1 MRINMALNLLNKSM
15 FMRKHINKIF
25 NIVLIVVVSI
35 ILGYA
40 LRMYHEGKIK
50 EGYKSQ
56 AEKDLSTLE
65 EEFYSAL
72 KKPRSFLIFNGMFKV
87 YPMSN
92 SERIFYYRKA
102 NDSRNDNLQITK
114 NMEDNGNQQGDIVSD
129 VPSLNDS
136 RIDKPQIIKNM
147 IDNENK
153 QADIISDI
161 LPLNENEQIGIVSDA
176 PSLNDLKQ

>member
-1 MRINMALNLLNKSM
+1 LASNLLNIFI
-15 FMRKHINKIF
+15 FMRKHLNKIF

-35 ILGYA
+35 ILGYS
-40 LRMYHEGKIK
+40 LRIYQEGKIK

-87 YPMSN
+87 YPMSK
-92 SERIFYYRKA
+92 SERIFSYRKA
-102 NDSRNDNLQITK
+102 NNYRNDNLQITI
-114 NMEDNGNQQGDIVSD
+114 NMEDTGNQKGDIVSD
-129 VPSLNDS
+129 VSSLNDS
-136 RIDKPQIIKNM
+136 RNDKPQVIKNM
-147 IDNENK
+147 KDNKNK

-161 LPLNENEQIGIVSDA
+161 LPLNENEQVGIVSDV
-176 PSLNDLKQ
+176 PSQNDLKQ